1 MKLLDKRDTCDALGI
16 SLPMLD
22 KLMANKEIRFLK
34 IGRCVRFAPEDLL
47 EFVENRKNVL

>member
-1 MKLLDKRDTCDALGI
+1 LLDKNDTCEALGI

-34 IGRCVRFAPEDLL
+34 IGRCVRFAPEDLV
-47 EFVENRKNVL
+47 EFVESKRNIL